1 MLARAG
7 GFDQAPGLEMVVTN
21 LDIGEDTAVR
31 RPQVPQGDS
40 VKDVDRKMGKQ
51 ANIDGLGAW
60 V

>member
-40 VKDVDRKMGKQ
+40 VDRKMGKQ